1 MSKQVQVTL
10 LRDHKHAGEKC
21 RAGEKI
27 TVSEST
33 RDWLLAQHVIAAEP
47 APVPTDKPKTGGDK

>member
-10 LRDHKHAGEKC
+10 LRDHTHAGKKR

-27 TVSEST
+27 TVSEAT
-33 RDWLLAQHVIAAEP
+33 RNWLLAQRVIAAEP
-47 APVPTDKPKTGGDK
+47 APVAADKSKTGGDK